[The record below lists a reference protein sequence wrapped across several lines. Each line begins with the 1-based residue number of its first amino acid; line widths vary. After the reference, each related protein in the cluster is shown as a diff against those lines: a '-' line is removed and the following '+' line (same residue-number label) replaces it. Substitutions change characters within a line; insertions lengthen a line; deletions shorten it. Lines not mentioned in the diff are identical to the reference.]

1 MFILLIFY
9 VLQPQDQ
16 DVDVSP
22 QVGLAAEITESQA
35 EEDREPEGPTMKDI
49 FMEIKKITEKG
60 PKSVLMEVIFKIV
73 NHYNIKFKI
82 LKVI

>member
-1 MFILLIFY
+1 M
-9 VLQPQDQ
+9 LQPQDH

-22 QVGLAAEITESQA
+22 QVCLVAEITESQA

-49 FMEIKKITEKG
+49 FMEIKNITEKG

-73 NHYNIKFKI
+73 NHYNIQFKI